1 MLCAQENRS
10 QILDLSPRFKSEK
23 FQCPHCQVASQQA
36 WFDLGSSSSAANQIL
51 NHVFYEYRTQI
62 QDYKQEA
69 IANFI
74 REVENA
80 NKRHMSEFVP
90 KGFSVATCS
99 SCGDISL
106 WVNQEIVYPKQT
118 AVAPPN
124 EDMEQ
129 EIQDLYLEASTIVV
143 DSPKGATALLRLALQ
158 LLLKQLG
165 KSGKNINNDIKEL
178 VADGLSPKIQKAL
191 DLLRVVGNNAVHPG
205 QIDLEDGRDIAL
217 KLFHVL
223 NFIADEMISKPKEL
237 DLLYSDVVPEETQQH
252 INERDGK

>member
-1 MLCAQENRS
+1 ME
-10 QILDLSPRFKSEK
+10 LSPKFRSEK
-23 FQCPHCQVASQQA
+23 FKCPHCQVASQQS
-36 WFDLGSSSSAANQIL
+36 WFDVYNSSDVANRIL
-51 NHVFYEYRTQI
+51 NNVFYDYRTSI
-62 QDYKQEA
+62 ADYQQSA
-69 IANFI
+69 IMAFIDEVVMAN
-74 REVENA
+74 N
-80 NKRHMSEFVP
+80 RHMRKFVP
-90 KGFSVATCS
+90 EGFSVATCS
-99 SCGDISL
+99 SCKEFSL

-129 EIQDLYLEASTIVV
+129 EIQKLYLEASTIVF

-165 KSGKNINNDIKEL
+165 KPGENINKDIKEL
-178 VADGLSPKIQKAL
+178 VAEGLSPKIQKAL

-205 QIDLEDGRDIAL
+205 QIDLDDGRDIAL

-237 DLLYSDVVPEETQQH
+237 DLLYADFVPEETQEH
-252 INERDGK
+252 IKERDGQ

>member
-1 MLCAQENRS
+1 
-10 QILDLSPRFKSEK
+10 
-23 FQCPHCQVASQQA
+23 
-36 WFDLGSSSSAANQIL
+36 
-51 NHVFYEYRTQI
+51 
-62 QDYKQEA
+62 
-69 IANFI
+69 
-74 REVENA
+74 
-80 NKRHMSEFVP
+80 MSEFVP

>member
-1 MLCAQENRS
+1 
-10 QILDLSPRFKSEK
+10 LDLSPKFRNEK
-23 FQCPHCQVASQQA
+23 FQCPHCHVVSQQA
-36 WFDLGSSSSAANQIL
+36 WFDVGKSSDAANQIL
-51 NHVFYEYRTQI
+51 NNVFYDYRTQI
-62 QDYKQEA
+62 RDFQQNA
-69 IANFI
+69 ISAFI
-74 REVENA
+74 EKVVNA
-80 NKRHMSEFVP
+80 NKRYMKEFVP
-90 KGFSVATCS
+90 EGFSVATCS
-99 SCGDISL
+99 TCNEFSL

-165 KSGKNINNDIKEL
+165 KSGKNINNDIKGL
-178 VADGLSPKIQKAL
+178 VAEGLSPKIQKAL

-223 NFIADEMISKPKEL
+223 NFITDEMISKPKEL
-237 DLLYSDVVPEETQQH
+237 DLLYADVVPEETQQH
-252 INERDGK
+252 IKERDGQ

>member
-1 MLCAQENRS
+1 
-10 QILDLSPRFKSEK
+10 LDLSPEFKSGR
-23 FQCPHCQVASQQA
+23 FQCPHCKVASQQT
-36 WFDLGSSSSAANQIL
+36 WFDVDSSSEAANKIL
-51 NHVFYEYRTQI
+51 SHLFYDYRTKI
-62 QDYKQEA
+62 KDYQQNA
-69 IANFI
+69 ISAFISELELAN
-74 REVENA
+74 E
-80 NKRHMSEFVP
+80 RHMSEFVP
-90 KGFSVATCS
+90 DGFSVATCS
-99 SCGDISL
+99 TCSEISL
-106 WVNQEIVYPKQT
+106 WVNEKIVFPKQT

-129 EIQDLYLEASTIVV
+129 DIRDLYTEASTIVI

-178 VADGLSPKIQKAL
+178 VSEGLSPKIQKAL

-237 DLLYSDVVPEETQQH
+237 DLLYADVVPEETQKH